1 MRKALFILALLTVT
15 ILPIASADSFEEFAV
30 TGNFLAGIPCLTNSD
45 AGVMCPFGGGFIVD
59 ETTGQ
64 VVLVDLFHGATQFNI
79 LGSPFLD
86 TSFYTIIAFDS
97 IGDELQVVLPVS
109 SLIGYTG
116 GPIGDADVL
125 TSVSDGFCAPNECSN
140 HLRPLPGANSAIDS
154 GPVPNP
160 IPEPEPASGVLVLI
174 GFAPLIA
181 LRKRLNLGL
190 FGTDL
195 RSTN

>member
-1 MRKALFILALLTVT
+1 MRKALFILALLMAT
-15 ILPIASADSFEEFAV
+15 ILPIASADSFEKFTV
-30 TGNFLAGIPCLTNSD
+30 TGSFFQGTPCYTNSD
-45 AGVMCPFGGGFIVD
+45 IDVFCPLSGSFIVD
-59 ETTGQ
+59 QTTGQ
-64 VVLVDLFHGATQFNI
+64 VVLVDLFRGPTEFNI
-79 LGSPFLD
+79 LGNSSLSD
-86 TSFYTIIAFDS
+86 IAAFDS
-97 IGDELQVVLPVS
+97 IGDFFTLGLPPGITSPGFTSGPLGNTTVV
-109 SLIGYTG
+109 
-116 GPIGDADVL
+116 
-125 TSVSDGFCAPNECSN
+125 TSIFDGVCAPSVCVND
-140 HLRPLPGANSAIDS
+140 LQPYLPNSVTDS